1 MTMLIDTGAN
11 VAIVSENS
19 FMCIEPSLRPQIFP
33 VHSKLIT
40 ATGAATPFI
49 GQTKVEIQ
57 IDNNRFIHDVL
68 IADIQNDVILGIDFL
83 TKHKCD
89 VLLSK
94 NCLDVQGDKIPCFRY
109 SNDVFTCCR
118 IAVSDHAVV
127 PPGTEIIVPGRPM
140 GHISKSPNVLEPTQH
155 FVEKQGLLIARSLV
169 DPAKGVVPLRVLN
182 LPNEPCKIYKNTI
195 AATCE
200 PVNELDIQVQEMSN
214 ETDCHK
220 VCMSKSQNSPKEL
233 PPHIQ
238 DLYNR
243 SATNLHERECFSLK
257 NLLIQYQDIFFK
269 NDKDIGHTEII
280 QHTIDTGG
288 VHPIRQKP
296 RRLPLFKMAEAESEI
311 RNMADQGVIEPST
324 SPWSS

>member
-1 MTMLIDTGAN
+1 M
-11 VAIVSENS
+11 
-19 FMCIEPSLRPQIFP
+19 
-33 VHSKLIT
+33 
-40 ATGAATPFI
+40 
-49 GQTKVEIQ
+49 
-57 IDNNRFIHDVL
+57 
-68 IADIQNDVILGIDFL
+68 
-83 TKHKCD
+83 
-89 VLLSK
+89 
-94 NCLDVQGDKIPCFRY
+94 
-109 SNDVFTCCR
+109 
-118 IAVSDHAVV
+118 
-127 PPGTEIIVPGRPM
+127 
-140 GHISKSPNVLEPTQH
+140 
-155 FVEKQGLLIARSLV
+155 
-169 DPAKGVVPLRVLN
+169 RVLN
-182 LPNEPCKIYKNTI
+182 LQNEPCKIYKNTI

-257 NLLIQYQDIFFK
+257 NLLVQYQDVFSK

-296 RRLPLFKMAEAESEI
+296 RRVPLFKMAEAESEI
-311 RNMADQGVIEPST
+311 RIMADQGVIEPST
-324 SPWSS
+324 SPWSSNIVLVKKKDNSLRFCVDFRQLNDVTKKDSHPLPRIDDTLDALSGAKLFNTLDLNSGYWQVGLTPENRPKTAFFRGWFMAIHCNGIWLMQCPSNF

>member
-1 MTMLIDTGAN
+1 MT
-11 VAIVSENS
+11 
-19 FMCIEPSLRPQIFP
+19 
-33 VHSKLIT
+33 
-40 ATGAATPFI
+40 
-49 GQTKVEIQ
+49 
-57 IDNNRFIHDVL
+57 
-68 IADIQNDVILGIDFL
+68 
-83 TKHKCD
+83 
-89 VLLSK
+89 
-94 NCLDVQGDKIPCFRY
+94 
-109 SNDVFTCCR
+109 
-118 IAVSDHAVV
+118 DHVVV

-182 LPNEPCKIYKNTI
+182 LQNEPCKIYKNTI

-257 NLLIQYQDIFFK
+257 NLLI
-269 NDKDIGHTEII
+269 
-280 QHTIDTGG
+280 
-288 VHPIRQKP
+288 
-296 RRLPLFKMAEAESEI
+296 
-311 RNMADQGVIEPST
+311 
-324 SPWSS
+324 

>member
-11 VAIVSENS
+11 VTIVSENS
-19 FMCIEPSLRPQIFP
+19 FMCIEPSLRPQTFP

-57 IDNNRFIHDVL
+57 IDNTRFIHDVL

-94 NCLDVQGDKIPCFRY
+94 NCLDVQGDKITCFRY

-118 IAVSDHAVV
+118 IAVTDHVVV
-127 PPGTEIIVPGRPM
+127 PPGTEIIVPGRPL

-182 LPNEPCKIYKNTI
+182 LQNEPCKIYKNTI

-269 NDKDIGHTEII
+269 KTKI
-280 QHTIDTGG
+280 
-288 VHPIRQKP
+288 
-296 RRLPLFKMAEAESEI
+296 L
-311 RNMADQGVIEPST
+311 VILK
-324 SPWSS
+324 